1 MPDIL
6 FILLLMLVI
15 FGPKKLPEMA
25 RQLGKYGAH
34 FKRLRSEFANQIE
47 LEMLNSETEKDAETT
62 ANRRA

>member
-6 FILLLMLVI
+6 FIALLTLVI

-25 RQLGKYGAH
+25 QQLGKYVAH
-34 FKRLRSEFANQIE
+34 FKRLRSEFTNQIE
-47 LEMLNSETEKDAETT
+47 SEMLKIEAENDAKTT